1 MITAK
6 DRLEFDEDQKV
17 KGLTTLM
24 FFAQYQQVK
33 LDKKDISYLLK
44 IPKLN
49 KMLELLTKQFDT
61 SSLALV
67 VLESSYENE
76 ISTQETEK
84 LLYSMLNLKTVF
96 LLT

>member
-6 DRLEFDEDQKV
+6 DRLEFDEDQKI

>member
-84 LLYSMLNLKTVF
+84 LL
-96 LLT
+96 